1 MADDGSKLV
10 AGETLPWSW
19 YADDAV
25 LARERER
32 IFRRS
37 WQYVGHLGEVA
48 RPGDYFAGWAGHAP
62 IVVTRA
68 EDGELRAF
76 ANVCRHR
83 GAQVVEGAGNRRT
96 LQCPY
101 HAWTYGLEGSLRA
114 APRSEREPGF
124 DPSALSLLPVR
135 VAAWGPL
142 VFVNPDADAPPLEH
156 FLGELPARLA
166 DGGVDLGT
174 LVFRER
180 VSYELAANWKVVI
193 ENYLE
198 CYHCAVAHPGFSG
211 LVDVD
216 PATYTLAASEWSS
229 SQYAA
234 VRPGGKAAG
243 SYDGR
248 GDVERG
254 QFHFLWP
261 NLRIN
266 VFPGPPN
273 LAVGPALP
281 VDAGR
286 TRGFFD
292 YFFAPDAPED
302 VVRDLLAFDDQVGRE
317 DRALVESVQR
327 GVGSGM
333 LSHGRLLMTSEH
345 LIHHFQA
352 LVLRALS
359 GDAAQAYS

>member
-1 MADDGSKLV
+1 MADRDTGLLG
-10 AGETLPWSW
+10 GETLPWSW
-19 YADDAV
+19 YADEAV

-32 IFRRS
+32 IFRHS
-37 WQYVGHLGEVA
+37 WQYVGHTGEVE
-48 RPGDYFAGWAGHAP
+48 RPGDYFAGWAGHVP
-62 IVVTRA
+62 VVVTRA
-68 EDGELRAF
+68 DDGELRAF
-76 ANVCRHR
+76 VNVCRHR

-96 LQCPY
+96 LQCRY
-101 HAWTYGLEGSLRA
+101 HAWTYGLDGSLRT

-124 DPSALSLLPVR
+124 DPAALSLLPVR

-142 VFVNPDADAPPLEH
+142 VFVNPDLEAPALEQ
-156 FLGELPARLA
+156 LIGDLPAQLA
-166 DGGVDLGT
+166 EGGVDLGR
-174 LVFRER
+174 LVFRDR
-180 VSYELAANWKVVI
+180 IPWELAANWKVVI

-216 PATYTLAASEWSS
+216 PETYTLTASEWSS
-229 SQYAA
+229 SQYAGLRSA
-234 VRPGGKAAG
+234 GKAAG

-248 GDVERG
+248 GAVERG

-266 VFPGPPN
+266 VFPGPLN

-281 VDAGR
+281 VDPGR

-292 YFFAPDAPED
+292 YFFAPDAEEE

-317 DRALVESVQR
+317 DRELVESVQR

-333 LSHGRLLMTSEH
+333 LPHGRLLMNSEH

-352 LVLRALS
+352 LVRRAL
-359 GDAAQAYS
+359 GD